1 MANYGEKGWIKL
13 WRAEM
18 ANPLYFEEP
27 FTKWQAWIDLCMMAD
42 SEGSVRTSLK
52 ALKIRWFWG
61 SDHKVRDFLG
71 SVVESGKGSVSFIPN
86 KGTLIRLNTGFLG
99 DKKKPSKSKKES
111 VKESVK
117 GIEEVL
123 PKEVGGATSSESR
136 RTPNKINKNI
146 YADLVGDL
154 EDEYE

>member
-1 MANYGEKGWIKL
+1 MANNYGDKGWIKL

-18 ANPLYFEEP
+18 NNPLYFSEP

-71 SVVESGKGSVSFIPN
+71 SVEESGKGSVYYTPN
-86 KGTLIRLNTGFLG
+86 KGTLIRLNTGDSANSG
-99 DKKKPSKSKKES
+99 SKKKRGKGS
-111 VKESVK
+111 VKGSVQ

-123 PKEVGGATSSESR
+123 PKEVVGVTSLEISHP
-136 RTPNKINKNI
+136 TNNNKEII
-146 YADLVGDL
+146 TEEPD
-154 EDEYE
+154 DEYGYE